1 MKNKKEIPAGL
12 MLKGRLKRF
21 GVTFYPKQG
30 QTIMR
35 PSKSKQPRR
44 NGRGIFVSRQKTRHA
59 TALWQMLTYCHPMFS
74 GGKSAYHRFLSLAH
88 SLPPV
93 FIPCKG
99 KLTGASLLMPDMPVS
114 EGTLLPVK
122 QWLGEVA
129 GTAALVTNLKA
140 DSLLAREKLMLYTVV
155 QQVESGCPRAR
166 MRADE
171 VERNRFVEVDGCLAL
186 VDEVFADEMKGW
198 ALVRVDGERCSTQS
212 LVTRCRYY
220 EQYTTEEA
228 LLAAAATYGGLT

>member
-1 MKNKKEIPAGL
+1 
-12 MLKGRLKRF
+12 
-21 GVTFYPKQG
+21 
-30 QTIMR
+30 
-35 PSKSKQPRR
+35 
-44 NGRGIFVSRQKTRHA
+44 
-59 TALWQMLTYCHPMFS
+59 
-74 GGKSAYHRFLSLAH
+74 
-88 SLPPV
+88 
-93 FIPCKG
+93 
-99 KLTGASLLMPDMPVS
+99 MPDMPVS

-140 DSLLAREKLMLYTVV
+140 DSLLAREKLVLYTVV
-155 QQVESGCPRAR
+155 QQVEGGCPRAR